1 MKKVIAIKKPIE
13 VTAIQL
19 DKPTKI
25 RTLEGTMSAN
35 KGDWLLTGIQ
45 GEQWAVK
52 KDIFN
57 QTYQIIKQI

>member
-25 RTLEGTMSAN
+25 HTLEGTMSAN
-35 KGDWLLTGIQ
+35 KGDWVVTGIQ